1 MLAMALLMTVSA
13 IIVGFLASKVSAS
26 IGKELREKVFNKVLE
41 FSDAEINKFSTASL
55 ITRSTNDVQ
64 QIQMVCVMLLRM
76 VAYAPI
82 LAVGGIIMVIKTHS
96 GMEWIIVVAVAALF
110 MFGSNIDG
118 FSYA

>member
-82 LAVGGIIMVIKTHS
+82 LAVGGIIMVIKHTQVWS
-96 GMEWIIVVAVAALF
+96 GL
-110 MFGSNIDG
+110 S
-118 FSYA
+118 